1 MVLVVS
7 FLTVHLASLE
17 PAPSCSSHNSLLPPV
32 CSDLVAPSSTFCMVF
47 TLMPFLTNNREKRL
61 SLDNKLKHQETNLES
76 RPLLPPDPMLCH
88 PDGP

>member
-7 FLTVHLASLE
+7 LLTVHLGSLE
-17 PAPSCSSHNSLLPPV
+17 PAPSCPSHNSLLPPV

-61 SLDNKLKHQETNLES
+61 ALDNKLKHEDTNLES
-76 RPLLPPDPMLCH
+76 RPLPPPHPMPCH
-88 PDGP
+88 PDSP